1 MFHERLL
8 RIKRDLAVKMTMQFK
23 VLLTILVTVYCYALS
38 GCLTMKIGRLP
49 DTSLLESD
57 LKPQISTREDV
68 RRLLGEPKGAG
79 GIFFPIDKH
88 PKDCWYYYYEEGTFK
103 EDQRIFLFI
112 IFYQDLYDG
121 YMWFSSLP
129 GTTSFTAE

>member
-8 RIKRDLAVKMTMQFK
+8 RIKRDLAVKMTVQFK
-23 VLLTILVTVYCYALS
+23 VFLTILVTVYCCALS
-38 GCLTMKIGRLP
+38 GCMSIKIGRLP
-49 DTSLLESD
+49 DISLLESD

-68 RRLLGEPKGAG
+68 RRLLGEPKGGG

-112 IFYQDLYDG
+112 IFHQDLYDG

-129 GTTSFTAE
+129 GTTSFTAK